1 MKFLLSVLL
10 LMAAVVAVTAQ
21 GDNGSAPVVWER
33 YKFSN
38 SAISI
43 MLPKMPGSFIKTD
56 ACKQINKDSYFA
68 YAENAVYEL
77 TVVEKLY
84 LPLPKICPAGVPFS
98 KDTFEG
104 RLAELRNDPAKASET
119 NDVKHGYRIYK
130 FTADGATRWVVN
142 DMEKKRW
149 VEAAVAKRSDSPA
162 DEDKFIDSLI
172 ISMDLES
179 TPGKQAS
186 LGSDTT
192 LGDAD
197 VKLPPVADQPK
208 TAVVDELKIIVSP
221 RPSYT
226 EDARKKMT
234 QGKITLRVT
243 LLANGGIGSIEVV
256 RPLEGL
262 NEQAIAAAKKIVF
275 LPKRVNGV
283 NVSVTKLL
291 EYGFSIY

>member
-1 MKFLLSVLL
+1 
-10 LMAAVVAVTAQ
+10 MAGVVAVTAQ

-43 MLPKMPGSFIKTD
+43 MLPKMPVSFIKTD
-56 ACKQINKDSYFA
+56 ACKQINKNSYFA

-119 NDVKHGYRIYK
+119 NDVKHGYRVYK
-130 FTADGATRWVVN
+130 FVVDGATRWVVN

-149 VEAAVAKRSDSPA
+149 VEAAVTKRSDSPA
-162 DEDKFIDSLI
+162 DADKFIDSLS